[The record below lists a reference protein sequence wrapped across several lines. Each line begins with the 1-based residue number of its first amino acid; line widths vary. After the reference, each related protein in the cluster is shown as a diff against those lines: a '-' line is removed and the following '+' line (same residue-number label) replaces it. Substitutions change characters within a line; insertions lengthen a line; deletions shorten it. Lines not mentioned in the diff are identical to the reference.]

1 MSVKI
6 HINWY
11 LQQFT
16 NGQMVVETAGQNVGE
31 CLENLEVQFPGIK
44 EELCVGQGELDGPY
58 QIYIK
63 STNLYTTRLAKPV
76 KENDELAIQ
85 FIGGGG

>member
-1 MSVKI
+1 MNVKI

-11 LQQFT
+11 LLRFT
-16 NGQMVVETAGQNVGE
+16 NGQMVVETAGQNVGQ
-31 CLENLEVQFPGIK
+31 CLENLEVQCPGIK
-44 EELCVGQGELDGPY
+44 EELCVRQGELDGPY
-58 QIYIK
+58 SIYIN
-63 STNLYTTRLAKPV
+63 STNLYTVRLAKPV

>member
-11 LQQFT
+11 LQRFT
-16 NGQMVVETAGQNVGE
+16 NGQMVVETVGQNVGD
-31 CLENLEVQFPGIK
+31 CLENLEAQFPGIK
-44 EELCVGQGELDGPY
+44 EELCVGQGELGGPY
-58 QIYIK
+58 QIYIN
-63 STNLYTTRLAKPV
+63 STNLYTTKLAKPV